1 MVQKKTASQKQQCI
15 ATRHAEH
22 LCRLADQY
30 FHIREPEQFRAMVS
44 DPRYAC
50 EFCGRTA
57 NDAHNLCYP
66 MPL

>member
-1 MVQKKTASQKQQCI
+1 MIERASPRRQSCVVV
-15 ATRHAEH
+15 RHRGH

-30 FHIREPEQFRAMVS
+30 FHIREPEQFREMAT

-57 NDAHNLCYP
+57 HEAHNLCYP